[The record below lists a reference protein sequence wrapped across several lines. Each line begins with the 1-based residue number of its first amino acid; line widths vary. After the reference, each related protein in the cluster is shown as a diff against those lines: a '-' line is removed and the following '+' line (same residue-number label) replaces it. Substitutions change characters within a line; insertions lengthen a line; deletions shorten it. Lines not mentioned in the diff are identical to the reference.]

1 MLRAKY
7 SPAAC
12 LKHHF
17 DTLIC
22 HMFERR
28 CDCTMH
34 FSAYNLHN
42 HNVIESQTQV
52 YNDVDSDLLSSINTE
67 ENKYG
72 STLT

>member
-1 MLRAKY
+1 
-7 SPAAC
+7 
-12 LKHHF
+12 
-17 DTLIC
+17 
-22 HMFERR
+22 
-28 CDCTMH
+28 MH